1 MQVGTA
7 PALLRGTRQRSAPA
21 HSTVPAWSPGV
32 GKVCSPHHG
41 VLQTPRQNT
50 KWSLRWVVSSYGRK
64 LLGEKFW
71 STYSKQNKTKQSLLA
86 CSPLVYLA
94 AQDTGAVIHVYPF
107 AYQQVV
113 LTELPKSLPAPW
125 SEPNE
130 SWAHKLPEEDA
141 ALGTAE
147 QHAWK
152 KLLVLVLFTRL
163 ICKTARRMVL
173 MVYLFV
179 YLFLSLLGGSIAHL
193 SSYCKNP
200 GTMIGQCQT

>member
-1 MQVGTA
+1 MEFCKHPDRT
-7 PALLRGTRQRSAPA
+7 
-21 HSTVPAWSPGV
+21 
-32 GKVCSPHHG
+32 
-41 VLQTPRQNT
+41 QNGAFIG
-50 KWSLRWVVSSYGRK
+50 LFH
-64 LLGEKFW
+64 LMGEKFW

-113 LTELPKSLPAPW
+113 LTEIPKSLPAPW